1 MVHSIKEFL
10 NDLRTDFN
18 AAPTCYRD
26 SAGGFDTSLSCPAS
40 VDVAVVG
47 GGLLGLSTALEIATA
62 GRTVAVLEAGTI
74 GSGQS
79 MRSGGQLWPG
89 FEISLSALVEMFGET
104 TAADAWR
111 RVHDAL
117 GTVHRRA
124 ATAGGCEFRPGLLV
138 VSKSDSQAR
147 WIEKEAR
154 LLERLGIGWG
164 AYVGTGDL
172 RAKHINSPLYTSAL
186 YFRGDDTGPQYGHL
200 NPRSFTSAVARL
212 AGAAGAILCEQCRV
226 TGLNREPAGGYRL
239 QTNSGSVKAAQVVIA
254 TGIGGIRGAGL
265 PRAFVPVQTLILCT
279 RPISAE
285 LAGELIPGGACF
297 CDASGIAMNYGRL
310 IEAGDGSGRFRVAFG
325 GADALAQFQ
334 LALNVVRIRREIGA
348 VFPQLAGIEVES
360 AWGGQCD
367 LSRSGVPML
376 LTPEAGLYCAAGFS
390 GQGMV
395 TTTLYASAIAQAVTG
410 RSREGLQTLAA
421 LNPAPYA
428 RSGPVAK
435 GQAAFAAFRSALSG

>member
-1 MVHSIKEFL
+1 MGHSIREFL

-18 AAPTCYRD
+18 TAPTCYKD
-26 SAGGFDTSLSCPAS
+26 SAGDFDTTQSCPAS

-47 GGLLGLSTALEIATA
+47 GGLLGLSTALEIAAA

-74 GSGQS
+74 GGGQS

-89 FEISLSALVEMFGET
+89 FDIPLSVLVEMFGET
-104 TAADAWR
+104 TAADAWH

-117 GTVHRRA
+117 DTVHQRA
-124 ATAGGCEFRPGLLV
+124 ATAGGCEFHPGLLL

-164 AYVGTGDL
+164 TYVGTGDL
-172 RAKHINSPLYTSAL
+172 RAKHINSPLYNNAL
-186 YFRGDDTGPQYGHL
+186 YFRGDDIGPQYGHF

-212 AGAAGAILCEQCRV
+212 AGAAGAVLCEQCRA
-226 TGLNREPAGGYRL
+226 TGLNRDPAGGYCL
-239 QTNSGSVKAAQVVIA
+239 QTTSGSVKAAQVVIA

-265 PRAFVPVQTLILCT
+265 PRAIVPVQTLILCT
-279 RPISAE
+279 RLISAE
-285 LAGELIPGGACF
+285 LADELLPGGACF
-297 CDASGIAMNYGRL
+297 CDASEIAMNYGRL
-310 IEAGDGSGRFRVAFG
+310 IEAGDGSGRFRLAFG
-325 GADALAQFQ
+325 GADALVQFQ
-334 LALNVVRIRREIGA
+334 LALNVLRIRREISV
-348 VFPQLAGIEVES
+348 VFPQLAGIEIES

-367 LSRSGVPML
+367 LSRSGLPML
-376 LTPEAGLYCAAGFS
+376 LTPEAGLYYAAGFS

-410 RSREGLQTLAA
+410 RSREGLETLGA
-421 LNPAPYA
+421 LNPSPYA
-428 RSGPVAK
+428 RSALVAM
-435 GQAAFAAFRSALSG
+435 GQAAFATFRTALSG